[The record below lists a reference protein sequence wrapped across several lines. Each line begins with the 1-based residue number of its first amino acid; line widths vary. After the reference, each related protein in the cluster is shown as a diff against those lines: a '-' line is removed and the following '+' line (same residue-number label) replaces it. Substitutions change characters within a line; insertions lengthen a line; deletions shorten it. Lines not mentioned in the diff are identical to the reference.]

1 MNDSQKYRSNLLT
14 IILISALT
22 LIPFIGLTDFNTKGE
37 PREAIV
43 AFTMLDTNNW
53 ILPQNNGDE
62 FAYKPPMFH
71 WLVAATS
78 VVIGG
83 VNEFSARFPSALA
96 GVVLAVMTFC
106 FFARRKN
113 QQTALLAS
121 VIMLTTFEVHRAAT
135 NCRVDMM
142 LTLFIVLALYQLFRW
157 TERDLRGIPIWAIL
171 WMSCGMLTKGPVAII
186 LPCLVSCV
194 YLWIQGRSFW
204 FVTWRLALIAMSA
217 LILPCLWYYAA
228 WLQGGDKFL
237 YLIYEEN
244 VLRFLGKMPYS
255 SHENGAWY
263 YPVVL
268 LSSAVPYTLI
278 CLMALFTIQREQW
291 RKLQVLKSAW
301 WKGLW
306 EHIRKM
312 DRVELFSLLAIVLI
326 IGFYTIPKSKRGVYI
341 LPVYPFVAYFV
352 ARLIEYLSAVR
363 PRIVNFFGWVLAT
376 IVGIVFIGMIIIKS
390 GFIPDNIFHGRH
402 ATENIAMLHALADN
416 SIMSST
422 NSIFLIV
429 CAIAIYLYYS
439 LFPLG
444 RLIQNVAYNALL
456 IFLLLDALLLPPL
469 MSSRSDKPL
478 AAEVENYAKQKPL
491 YSFVNDKDK
500 MLHFFTLNF
509 YCHNRIQ
516 IFNPEVHSGLL
527 LIGDRDVAIFSQLNP
542 NLQLEPIRD
551 FHHRS
556 CDTRQNILLY
566 EFQTKNMKQD

>member
-1 MNDSQKYRSNLLT
+1 MNDSQKYRSNIIT

-43 AFTMLDTNNW
+43 AVTMLDTHNW

-78 VVIGG
+78 VVIGS
-83 VNEFSARFPSALA
+83 VNEFSARFPSAMA
-96 GVVLAVMTFC
+96 GVVLAVMTCC

-135 NCRVDMM
+135 NCRVDMV

-171 WMSCGMLTKGPVAII
+171 WMGCGMLTKGPVAII

-194 YLWIQGRSFW
+194 YLWIQGRHFW
-204 FVTWRLALIAMSA
+204 FVVWRFALIAMSA
-217 LILPCLWYYAA
+217 MILPCLWYYAA

-263 YPVVL
+263 YPVIL

-291 RKLQVLKSAW
+291 RKLKVLKSAW

-326 IGFYTIPKSKRGVYI
+326 ISFYTIPKSKRGVYI

-352 ARLIEYLSAVR
+352 ARLLENLSVVR
-363 PRIVNFFGWVLAT
+363 PHIVKIFGWVLAT

-390 GFIPDNIFHGRH
+390 GFIPDSIFHGRH

-416 SIMSST
+416 SLMSST

-439 LFPLG
+439 LSPLG

-516 IFNPEVHSGLL
+516 IFSPEVHSGLL

-542 NLQLEPIRD
+542 NLQLQPIRD

-566 EFQTKNMKQD
+566 EFQTK

>member
-71 WLVAATS
+71 WFVAATS
-78 VVIGG
+78 VVIGS

-113 QQTALLAS
+113 QHIALLTS

-171 WMSCGMLTKGPVAII
+171 WMGCGMLTKGPVAII

-194 YLWIQGRSFW
+194 YLWIQGRHFW
-204 FVTWRLALIAMSA
+204 FVVWRFALIAMSA
-217 LILPCLWYYAA
+217 MILPCLWYYAA

-312 DRVELFSLLAIVLI
+312 DRVELFSLLAIILI

>member
-1 MNDSQKYRSNLLT
+1 MNESQKYRSNIIT

-43 AFTMLDTNNW
+43 AVTMIDTHNW

-71 WLVAATS
+71 WLVATTS
-78 VVIGG
+78 VVIGS

-113 QQTALLAS
+113 QHIALLAS

-135 NCRVDMM
+135 NCRVDMV

-186 LPCLVSCV
+186 LPCLISSV
-194 YLWIQGRSFW
+194 YLWIQGRHFW
-204 FVTWRLALIAMSA
+204 FVVWRFTLIAMSA
-217 LILPCLWYYAA
+217 MILPCLWYYAA

-263 YPVVL
+263 YPVIL

-291 RKLQVLKSAW
+291 RKLQVLQSAW

-312 DRVELFSLLAIVLI
+312 DRVELFSLLAIILI

-416 SIMSST
+416 SLMSST

-469 MSSRSDKPL
+469 ISSRSDKPL

-491 YSFVNDKDK
+491 YSFVDDKDK

-527 LIGDRDVAIFSQLNP
+527 LIGDRDVATFSRLNP
-542 NLQLEPIRD
+542 NIQLEPIRD

-566 EFQTKNMKQD
+566 DFQTKNMKQD

>member
-71 WLVAATS
+71 WFVAATS
-78 VVIGG
+78 VVIGS

-113 QQTALLAS
+113 QHIALLTS

-135 NCRVDMM
+135 NCRVDMV

-157 TERDLRGIPIWAIL
+157 TERDLRGIPIGAIL

-186 LPCLVSCV
+186 LPCLISCV
-194 YLWIQGRSFW
+194 YLWIQGRHFW
-204 FVTWRLALIAMSA
+204 FVVWRFALIAMSA
-217 LILPCLWYYAA
+217 MILPCLWYYAA

-363 PRIVNFFGWVLAT
+363 PRIVIFFGWVLAT

-390 GFIPDNIFHGRH
+390 GFIPDSIFHGRH

-416 SIMSST
+416 SLMSST

-439 LFPLG
+439 LSPLG

-491 YSFVNDKDK
+491 YSFVDDKDK

-527 LIGDRDVAIFSQLNP
+527 LIGDRDVATFSRLNP
-542 NLQLEPIRD
+542 NIQLEPIRD

-566 EFQTKNMKQD
+566 EFQTKNMKQN

>member
-43 AFTMLDTNNW
+43 AVTMIDTHNW

-71 WLVAATS
+71 WLVATTS
-78 VVIGG
+78 VVIGS

-113 QQTALLAS
+113 QQTALLTS

-135 NCRVDMM
+135 NCRVDMV

-171 WMSCGMLTKGPVAII
+171 WMGCGMLTKGPVAII
-186 LPCLVSCV
+186 LPCLVSCI
-194 YLWIQGRSFW
+194 YLWIQGRHFW
-204 FVTWRLALIAMSA
+204 FVVWRFALIAMSA
-217 LILPCLWYYAA
+217 MILPCLWYYAA

-312 DRVELFSLLAIVLI
+312 DSVELFSLLAIVLI

-390 GFIPDNIFHGRH
+390 GFIPDSIFHGRH
-402 ATENIAMLHALADN
+402 ATENITMLHALADN

-439 LFPLG
+439 LSPLG

-478 AAEVENYAKQKPL
+478 AAEVENSAKQKPL

>member
-43 AFTMLDTNNW
+43 AVTMIDTHNW

-71 WLVAATS
+71 WFVAATS

-113 QQTALLAS
+113 QHIALLTS

-194 YLWIQGRSFW
+194 YLWIQGRHFW
-204 FVTWRLALIAMSA
+204 FVVWRFALIAMSA
-217 LILPCLWYYAA
+217 MILPCLWYYAA

-363 PRIVNFFGWVLAT
+363 PRIVIFFGWVLAT

-390 GFIPDNIFHGRH
+390 GFIPDSIFHGRH

-439 LFPLG
+439 LSPLG

-478 AAEVENYAKQKPL
+478 AAEVENYTKQKSL
-491 YSFVNDKDK
+491 YSFVDDKDK

-509 YCHNRIQ
+509 YCHNHIQ

-527 LIGDRDVAIFSQLNP
+527 LIGDRDVATFSRLNP
-542 NLQLEPIRD
+542 NIQLEPIRD

>member
-1 MNDSQKYRSNLLT
+1 MNESQKYRSNIIT

-43 AFTMLDTNNW
+43 AFTMLDTHNW

-71 WLVAATS
+71 WLVATTS
-78 VVIGG
+78 VVIGS

-113 QQTALLAS
+113 QQTALLTS

-135 NCRVDMM
+135 NCRVDMV

-157 TERDLRGIPIWAIL
+157 TERDLRGTPIWAIL
-171 WMSCGMLTKGPVAII
+171 WMGCGMLTKGPVAII

-194 YLWIQGRSFW
+194 YLWIQGRHFW
-204 FVTWRLALIAMSA
+204 FVVWRFALIAMSA
-217 LILPCLWYYAA
+217 MILPCLWYYAA

-278 CLMALFTIQREQW
+278 CLMALFTIQRKQW

-312 DRVELFSLLAIVLI
+312 DSVKLFSLLAIVLI
-326 IGFYTIPKSKRGVYI
+326 ISFYTIPKSKRGVYI

-352 ARLIEYLSAVR
+352 ARLLENLSVVR
-363 PRIVNFFGWVLAT
+363 PHIVKIFGWVLAT

-416 SIMSST
+416 SLMSST

-439 LFPLG
+439 LSPLG

-478 AAEVENYAKQKPL
+478 AAEVGNYAKQKPL
-491 YSFVNDKDK
+491 YSFVDDKDK
-500 MLHFFTLNF
+500 MLHFFALNF

-542 NLQLEPIRD
+542 NLQLQPIRD

-566 EFQTKNMKQD
+566 EFQTK

>member
-43 AFTMLDTNNW
+43 AVTMIDTHNW

-71 WLVAATS
+71 WLVATTS
-78 VVIGG
+78 VVIGS

-113 QQTALLAS
+113 QQTALLTS

-135 NCRVDMM
+135 NCRVDMV

-171 WMSCGMLTKGPVAII
+171 WMGCGMLTKGPVAII
-186 LPCLVSCV
+186 LPCLVSCI
-194 YLWIQGRSFW
+194 YLWIQGRPFW
-204 FVTWRLALIAMSA
+204 FVVWRFALIAMSA
-217 LILPCLWYYAA
+217 MILPCLWYYAA

-312 DRVELFSLLAIVLI
+312 DSVELFSLLAIVLI

-390 GFIPDNIFHGRH
+390 GFIPDSIFHGRH
-402 ATENIAMLHALADN
+402 ATENITMLHALADN

-439 LFPLG
+439 LSPLG

-478 AAEVENYAKQKPL
+478 AAEVENSAKQKPL

>member
-1 MNDSQKYRSNLLT
+1 MNDSQKYRSNIIN

-43 AFTMLDTNNW
+43 AVTMIDTHNW

-71 WLVAATS
+71 WLVATTS
-78 VVIGG
+78 VVIGS

-113 QQTALLAS
+113 QQTALLTS

-135 NCRVDMM
+135 NCRVDMI

-157 TERDLRGIPIWAIL
+157 TERDLRGTPIWAIL
-171 WMSCGMLTKGPVAII
+171 WMGCGMLTKGPVAII

-194 YLWIQGRSFW
+194 YLWIQDRHFW
-204 FVTWRLALIAMSA
+204 FVVWRFALIAMSA
-217 LILPCLWYYAA
+217 MILPCLWYYAA

-278 CLMALFTIQREQW
+278 CLMALFTIQRKQW

-312 DRVELFSLLAIVLI
+312 DSVELFSLLAIVLI
-326 IGFYTIPKSKRGVYI
+326 ISFYTIPKSKRGVYI

-352 ARLIEYLSAVR
+352 ARLLENLSVVR
-363 PRIVNFFGWVLAT
+363 PHIVKIFGWVLAT

-390 GFIPDNIFHGRH
+390 GFIPDSIFHGRH

-416 SIMSST
+416 SLMSST

-439 LFPLG
+439 LSPLG

-542 NLQLEPIRD
+542 NLQLQPIRD

-566 EFQTKNMKQD
+566 EFQTK

>member
-43 AFTMLDTNNW
+43 AVTMIDTHNW

-71 WLVAATS
+71 WFVAATS
-78 VVIGG
+78 VVIDG

-113 QQTALLAS
+113 QHIALLTS

-194 YLWIQGRSFW
+194 YLWIQGRHFW
-204 FVTWRLALIAMSA
+204 FVVWRFALIAMSA
-217 LILPCLWYYAA
+217 MILPCLWYYAA

-363 PRIVNFFGWVLAT
+363 PRIVIFFGWVLAT

-390 GFIPDNIFHGRH
+390 GFIPDSIFHGRH

-439 LFPLG
+439 LSPLG

-478 AAEVENYAKQKPL
+478 AAEVENYTKQKSL
-491 YSFVNDKDK
+491 YSFVDDKDK

-527 LIGDRDVAIFSQLNP
+527 LIGDRDVATFSRLNP
-542 NLQLEPIRD
+542 NIQLEPIRD

>member
-1 MNDSQKYRSNLLT
+1 MNDSQKYRSNLIT

-43 AFTMLDTNNW
+43 AVTMLDTHNW

-71 WLVAATS
+71 WLVATTS
-78 VVIGG
+78 VVIGS

-113 QQTALLAS
+113 QHIALLTS

-135 NCRVDMM
+135 NCRVDMV

-171 WMSCGMLTKGPVAII
+171 WMGCGMLTKGPVAII
-186 LPCLVSCV
+186 LPCLISCV
-194 YLWIQGRSFW
+194 YLWIQGRHFW
-204 FVTWRLALIAMSA
+204 FVVWHFALIAMSA
-217 LILPCLWYYAA
+217 MILPCLWYYAA

-263 YPVVL
+263 YPIIL
-268 LSSAVPYTLI
+268 LSSAIPYTLI

-291 RKLQVLKSAW
+291 RKLQVLQSAW

-312 DRVELFSLLAIVLI
+312 DRVELFSLLAIILI

-416 SIMSST
+416 SLMSST

-491 YSFVNDKDK
+491 YSFVDDKDK

-527 LIGDRDVAIFSQLNP
+527 LIGDRDVATFSRLNP
-542 NLQLEPIRD
+542 NIQLEPIRD

>member
-43 AFTMLDTNNW
+43 AVTMIDTHNW

-71 WLVAATS
+71 WLVATTS
-78 VVIGG
+78 VVIGS

-113 QQTALLAS
+113 QQTALLTS

-194 YLWIQGRSFW
+194 YLWIQGRHFW
-204 FVTWRLALIAMSA
+204 FVVWRFALIAMSA
-217 LILPCLWYYAA
+217 MILPCLWYYAA

-278 CLMALFTIQREQW
+278 CLLALFTIQREQW

-390 GFIPDNIFHGRH
+390 GFIPDSIFHGRH

-416 SIMSST
+416 SLMSST

-542 NLQLEPIRD
+542 NIQLEPIRD

>member
-1 MNDSQKYRSNLLT
+1 MNESQKYRSNIIT

-43 AFTMLDTNNW
+43 AVTMIDTHNW

-71 WLVAATS
+71 WLVATTS
-78 VVIGG
+78 VVIGS

-113 QQTALLAS
+113 QQTALLTS

-135 NCRVDMM
+135 NCRVDMI

-157 TERDLRGIPIWAIL
+157 TERDLRGTPIWAIL
-171 WMSCGMLTKGPVAII
+171 WMGCGMLTKGPVAII

-194 YLWIQGRSFW
+194 YLWIQGRHFW
-204 FVTWRLALIAMSA
+204 FVVWRFALIAMSA
-217 LILPCLWYYAA
+217 MILPCLWYYAA

-278 CLMALFTIQREQW
+278 CLMALFTIQRKQW

-312 DRVELFSLLAIVLI
+312 DSVKLFSLLAIVLI
-326 IGFYTIPKSKRGVYI
+326 ISFYTIPKSKRGVYI

-352 ARLIEYLSAVR
+352 ARLLENLSVVR
-363 PRIVNFFGWVLAT
+363 PHIVKIFGWVLAT

-390 GFIPDNIFHGRH
+390 GFIPDSIFHGRH

-416 SIMSST
+416 SLMSST

-439 LFPLG
+439 LSPLG

-542 NLQLEPIRD
+542 NLQLQPIRD

-566 EFQTKNMKQD
+566 EFQTK

>member
-43 AFTMLDTNNW
+43 AVTMIDTHNW

-71 WLVAATS
+71 WFVAATS

-113 QQTALLAS
+113 QHIALLTS

-194 YLWIQGRSFW
+194 YLWIQGRHFW
-204 FVTWRLALIAMSA
+204 FVVWRFALIAMSA
-217 LILPCLWYYAA
+217 MILPCLWYYAA

-363 PRIVNFFGWVLAT
+363 PRIVIFFGWVLAT

-390 GFIPDNIFHGRH
+390 GFIPDSIFHGRH

-439 LFPLG
+439 LSPLG

-478 AAEVENYAKQKPL
+478 AAEVENYTKQKSL
-491 YSFVNDKDK
+491 YSFVDDKDK

>member
-43 AFTMLDTNNW
+43 AVTMIDTHNW

-71 WLVAATS
+71 WFVAATS

-113 QQTALLAS
+113 QHIALLTS

-194 YLWIQGRSFW
+194 YLWIQGRHFW
-204 FVTWRLALIAMSA
+204 FVVWRFALIAMSA
-217 LILPCLWYYAA
+217 MILPCLWYYAA

-363 PRIVNFFGWVLAT
+363 PRIVIFFGWVLAT

-390 GFIPDNIFHGRH
+390 GFIPDSIFHGRH

-439 LFPLG
+439 LSPLG

-478 AAEVENYAKQKPL
+478 AAEVENYTKQKSL
-491 YSFVNDKDK
+491 YSFVDDEDK

-527 LIGDRDVAIFSQLNP
+527 LIGDRDVATFSRLNP
-542 NLQLEPIRD
+542 NIQLEPIRD

>member
-43 AFTMLDTNNW
+43 AVTMIDTHNW

-71 WLVAATS
+71 WLVATTS
-78 VVIGG
+78 VVIGS

-113 QQTALLAS
+113 QQTALLTS

-135 NCRVDMM
+135 NCRVDMV

-171 WMSCGMLTKGPVAII
+171 WMGCGMLTKGPVAII

-194 YLWIQGRSFW
+194 YLWIQGRHFW
-204 FVTWRLALIAMSA
+204 FVVWRFALIAISA
-217 LILPCLWYYAA
+217 MILPCLWYYAA

-278 CLMALFTIQREQW
+278 YLMALFTIQRKQW

-326 IGFYTIPKSKRGVYI
+326 ISFYTIPKSKRGVYI

-363 PRIVNFFGWVLAT
+363 PRIVKFFGWVLAT

-390 GFIPDNIFHGRH
+390 GFIPDDIFHGRH

-491 YSFVNDKDK
+491 YSFVDDKDK

-527 LIGDRDVAIFSQLNP
+527 LIGDRDVATFSRLNP
-542 NLQLEPIRD
+542 NIQLEPIRD

-566 EFQTKNMKQD
+566 EFQTKNMKQN

>member
-43 AFTMLDTNNW
+43 AVTMIDTHNW

-71 WLVAATS
+71 WFVAATS

-113 QQTALLAS
+113 QQTALLTS

-194 YLWIQGRSFW
+194 YLWIQGRHFW
-204 FVTWRLALIAMSA
+204 FVVWRFALIAMSA
-217 LILPCLWYYAA
+217 MILPCLWYYAA

-326 IGFYTIPKSKRGVYI
+326 ISFYTIPKSKRGVYI

-390 GFIPDNIFHGRH
+390 GFIPDSIFHGRH

-478 AAEVENYAKQKPL
+478 AAEVENYTKQKSL
-491 YSFVNDKDK
+491 YSFVDDKDK

-527 LIGDRDVAIFSQLNP
+527 LIGDRDVATFSRLNP
-542 NLQLEPIRD
+542 NIQLEPIRD

>member
-37 PREAIV
+37 SREAIV

-71 WLVAATS
+71 WLVATTS
-78 VVIGG
+78 VVIGS

-113 QQTALLAS
+113 QHIALLTS

-135 NCRVDMM
+135 NCRVDMV

-171 WMSCGMLTKGPVAII
+171 WMGCGMLTKGPVAII

-194 YLWIQGRSFW
+194 YLWIQGRHFW
-204 FVTWRLALIAMSA
+204 FVVWRFALIAMSA
-217 LILPCLWYYAA
+217 MILPCLWYYAA

-278 CLMALFTIQREQW
+278 CLMAFFTIQREQW

-312 DRVELFSLLAIVLI
+312 DRVELFSLLAIILI

-363 PRIVNFFGWVLAT
+363 PRIVKFFGWVLAT

-402 ATENIAMLHALADN
+402 ATENITMLHALADN
-416 SIMSST
+416 SLMSST

-456 IFLLLDALLLPPL
+456 IFLLLDAFLLPPL

-491 YSFVNDKDK
+491 YSFVDDKDK

-527 LIGDRDVAIFSQLNP
+527 LIGDRDVATFSRLNP
-542 NLQLEPIRD
+542 NIQLEPIRD

>member
-22 LIPFIGLTDFNTKGE
+22 LIPFIGLTDFSAKGE

-71 WLVAATS
+71 WFVAATS

-291 RKLQVLKSAW
+291 RKLKVLKSAW

-312 DRVELFSLLAIVLI
+312 DRVELFSLLAIILI

-491 YSFVNDKDK
+491 YSFVDDKDK

-527 LIGDRDVAIFSQLNP
+527 LIGDRDVATFSRLNP
-542 NLQLEPIRD
+542 NIQLEPIRD

>member
-43 AFTMLDTNNW
+43 AVTMIDTHNW

-71 WLVAATS
+71 WLVATTS
-78 VVIGG
+78 VVIGS

-113 QQTALLAS
+113 QQTALLTS

-135 NCRVDMM
+135 NCRVDMV

-326 IGFYTIPKSKRGVYI
+326 ISFYTIPKSKRGVYI

-363 PRIVNFFGWVLAT
+363 PRIVKFFGWVLAT

-390 GFIPDNIFHGRH
+390 GFIPDDIFHGRH

-491 YSFVNDKDK
+491 YSFVDDKDK

-527 LIGDRDVAIFSQLNP
+527 LIGDRDVATFSRLNP
-542 NLQLEPIRD
+542 NIQLEPIRD

-566 EFQTKNMKQD
+566 EFQTKNMKQN

>member
-71 WLVAATS
+71 WFVAATS

-278 CLMALFTIQREQW
+278 CLLALFTIQREQW

-363 PRIVNFFGWVLAT
+363 PRIVIFFGWVLAT

-390 GFIPDNIFHGRH
+390 GFIPDSIFHGRH

-439 LFPLG
+439 LSPLG

-491 YSFVNDKDK
+491 YSFVDDKDK

-527 LIGDRDVAIFSQLNP
+527 LIGDRDIATFSRLNP
-542 NLQLEPIRD
+542 NIQLEPIRD

>member
-43 AFTMLDTNNW
+43 AVTMIDTHNW

-71 WLVAATS
+71 WLVATTS
-78 VVIGG
+78 VVIGS

-135 NCRVDMM
+135 NCRVDMV

-171 WMSCGMLTKGPVAII
+171 WMGCGMLTKGPVAII

-278 CLMALFTIQREQW
+278 CFMALFTIQREQW

-390 GFIPDNIFHGRH
+390 GFIPDSIFHGRH
-402 ATENIAMLHALADN
+402 ATEYIAMLHALADN
-416 SIMSST
+416 SLMSST

-439 LFPLG
+439 LSPLG

-491 YSFVNDKDK
+491 YSFVDDKDK

-527 LIGDRDVAIFSQLNP
+527 LIGDRDVATFSRLNP
-542 NLQLEPIRD
+542 NIQLEPIRD

-566 EFQTKNMKQD
+566 EFQTKNMKQN

>member
-43 AFTMLDTNNW
+43 AVTMIDTHNW

-71 WLVAATS
+71 WFVAATS

-113 QQTALLAS
+113 QHIALLTS

-194 YLWIQGRSFW
+194 YLWIQGRHFW
-204 FVTWRLALIAMSA
+204 FVVWRFALIAMSA
-217 LILPCLWYYAA
+217 MILPCLWYYAA

-363 PRIVNFFGWVLAT
+363 PRIVIFFGWVLAT

-390 GFIPDNIFHGRH
+390 GFIPDSIFHGRH

-439 LFPLG
+439 LSPLG

-478 AAEVENYAKQKPL
+478 AAEVENYTKQKSL
-491 YSFVNDKDK
+491 YSFVDDKDK

-527 LIGDRDVAIFSQLNP
+527 LIGDRDVATFSRLNP
-542 NLQLEPIRD
+542 NIQLEPIRD

>member
-1 MNDSQKYRSNLLT
+1 
-14 IILISALT
+14 
-22 LIPFIGLTDFNTKGE
+22 
-37 PREAIV
+37 
-43 AFTMLDTNNW
+43 
-53 ILPQNNGDE
+53 
-62 FAYKPPMFH
+62 
-71 WLVAATS
+71 
-78 VVIGG
+78 
-83 VNEFSARFPSALA
+83 
-96 GVVLAVMTFC
+96 
-106 FFARRKN
+106 
-113 QQTALLAS
+113 
-121 VIMLTTFEVHRAAT
+121 
-135 NCRVDMM
+135 
-142 LTLFIVLALYQLFRW
+142 
-157 TERDLRGIPIWAIL
+157 
-171 WMSCGMLTKGPVAII
+171 
-186 LPCLVSCV
+186 
-194 YLWIQGRSFW
+194 
-204 FVTWRLALIAMSA
+204 
-217 LILPCLWYYAA
+217 
-228 WLQGGDKFL
+228 
-237 YLIYEEN
+237 
-244 VLRFLGKMPYS
+244 
-255 SHENGAWY
+255 
-263 YPVVL
+263 
-268 LSSAVPYTLI
+268 
-278 CLMALFTIQREQW
+278 
-291 RKLQVLKSAW
+291 
-301 WKGLW
+301 
-306 EHIRKM
+306 M

-326 IGFYTIPKSKRGVYI
+326 ISFYTIPKSKRGVYI

-416 SIMSST
+416 SLMSST

-491 YSFVNDKDK
+491 YSFVDDKDK

-527 LIGDRDVAIFSQLNP
+527 LIGDRDVATFSRLNP
-542 NLQLEPIRD
+542 NIQLEPIRD

>member
-43 AFTMLDTNNW
+43 AVTMIDTHNW

-71 WLVAATS
+71 WFVAATS

-135 NCRVDMM
+135 NCRVDMV

-157 TERDLRGIPIWAIL
+157 TERDLRSIPIWAIL
-171 WMSCGMLTKGPVAII
+171 WMGCGMLTKGPVAII
-186 LPCLVSCV
+186 LPCLISCV
-194 YLWIQGRSFW
+194 YLWIQGRHFW
-204 FVTWRLALIAMSA
+204 FVVWRFALIAMSA
-217 LILPCLWYYAA
+217 MILPCLWYYAA

-352 ARLIEYLSAVR
+352 ARLIENLSAVR

-390 GFIPDNIFHGRH
+390 GFIPDSIFHGRH

-416 SIMSST
+416 SLMSST

-527 LIGDRDVAIFSQLNP
+527 LIGDRDVATFSRLNP
-542 NLQLEPIRD
+542 NIQLEPIRD

>member
-43 AFTMLDTNNW
+43 AVTMIDTHNW

-78 VVIGG
+78 VVIGS

-194 YLWIQGRSFW
+194 YLWIQGRHFW
-204 FVTWRLALIAMSA
+204 FVVWRFALIAMSA

-278 CLMALFTIQREQW
+278 CLLALFTIQREQW

-363 PRIVNFFGWVLAT
+363 PRIVIFFGWVLAT

-390 GFIPDNIFHGRH
+390 GFIPDSIFHGRH

-478 AAEVENYAKQKPL
+478 AAEVENYTKQKSL
-491 YSFVNDKDK
+491 YSFVDDKDK

-527 LIGDRDVAIFSQLNP
+527 LIGDRDVATFSRLNP
-542 NLQLEPIRD
+542 NIQLEPIRD

>member
-71 WLVAATS
+71 WLVATTS
-78 VVIGG
+78 VVIGS

-113 QQTALLAS
+113 QHIALLTS

-135 NCRVDMM
+135 NCRVDMV

-157 TERDLRGIPIWAIL
+157 TERDLRGIPILAIL
-171 WMSCGMLTKGPVAII
+171 WMGCGMLTKGPVAII
-186 LPCLVSCV
+186 LPCLVSYV

-204 FVTWRLALIAMSA
+204 FVTWRFALITMGA

-278 CLMALFTIQREQW
+278 CLMALFTIQRKQW

-312 DRVELFSLLAIVLI
+312 DSVELFSLLAIVLI
-326 IGFYTIPKSKRGVYI
+326 ISFYTIPKSKRGVYI

-352 ARLIEYLSAVR
+352 ARLIENLSVVR
-363 PRIVNFFGWVLAT
+363 PHIVKIFGWVLAT

-390 GFIPDNIFHGRH
+390 GFIPDSIFHGRH

-416 SIMSST
+416 SLMSST

-439 LFPLG
+439 LSPLG

-491 YSFVNDKDK
+491 YSFVDDKDK

-527 LIGDRDVAIFSQLNP
+527 LIGDRDVATFSRLNP
-542 NLQLEPIRD
+542 NIQLEPIRD

>member
-71 WLVAATS
+71 WFVAATS
-78 VVIGG
+78 VVIGS

-113 QQTALLAS
+113 QHIALLTS

-135 NCRVDMM
+135 NCRVDMV

-171 WMSCGMLTKGPVAII
+171 WMGCGMLTKGPVAII

-291 RKLQVLKSAW
+291 RKLKVLKSAW

>member
-43 AFTMLDTNNW
+43 AVTMIDTHNW

-78 VVIGG
+78 VVIGS

-113 QQTALLAS
+113 QHIALLTS

-194 YLWIQGRSFW
+194 YLWIQGRHFW
-204 FVTWRLALIAMSA
+204 FVVWRFALIAMSA
-217 LILPCLWYYAA
+217 MILPCLWYYAA

-278 CLMALFTIQREQW
+278 CLLALFTIQREQW

-363 PRIVNFFGWVLAT
+363 PRIVIFFGWVLAT

-390 GFIPDNIFHGRH
+390 GFIPDSIFHGRH

-478 AAEVENYAKQKPL
+478 AAEVENYTKQKSL
-491 YSFVNDKDK
+491 YSFVDDKDK

-527 LIGDRDVAIFSQLNP
+527 LIGDRDVATFSRLNP
-542 NLQLEPIRD
+542 NIQLEPIRD

>member
-43 AFTMLDTNNW
+43 AVTMIDTHNW

-113 QQTALLAS
+113 QHIALLTS

-194 YLWIQGRSFW
+194 YLWIQGRHFW
-204 FVTWRLALIAMSA
+204 FVVWRFALIAMSA
-217 LILPCLWYYAA
+217 MILPCLWYYAA

-363 PRIVNFFGWVLAT
+363 PRIVIFFGWVLAT

-390 GFIPDNIFHGRH
+390 GFIPDSIFHGRH

-439 LFPLG
+439 LSPLG

-478 AAEVENYAKQKPL
+478 AAEVENYTKQKSL
-491 YSFVNDKDK
+491 YSFVDDKDK

-527 LIGDRDVAIFSQLNP
+527 LIGDRDVATFSRLNP
-542 NLQLEPIRD
+542 NIQLEPIRD

>member
-71 WLVAATS
+71 WFVAATS
-78 VVIGG
+78 VVIGS

-113 QQTALLAS
+113 QHIALLTS

-135 NCRVDMM
+135 NCRVDMV

-157 TERDLRGIPIWAIL
+157 TERDLRGIPVWAIL
-171 WMSCGMLTKGPVAII
+171 WMGCGMLTKGPVAII

-194 YLWIQGRSFW
+194 YLWIQGRHFW
-204 FVTWRLALIAMSA
+204 FVVWRFALIAMSA
-217 LILPCLWYYAA
+217 MILPCLWYYAA

-363 PRIVNFFGWVLAT
+363 PRIVIFFGWVLAT

-390 GFIPDNIFHGRH
+390 GFIPDSIFHGRH

-439 LFPLG
+439 LSPLG

-478 AAEVENYAKQKPL
+478 AAEVENYAKQKSL
-491 YSFVNDKDK
+491 YSFVDDKDK

-516 IFNPEVHSGLL
+516 ILNPEVHSGLL
-527 LIGDRDVAIFSQLNP
+527 LIGDRDVATFSRLNP
-542 NLQLEPIRD
+542 NIQLEPIRD

>member
-1 MNDSQKYRSNLLT
+1 MNESQKYRSNIIT

-43 AFTMLDTNNW
+43 AVTMIDTHNW

-71 WLVAATS
+71 WLVATTS
-78 VVIGG
+78 VVIGS

-113 QQTALLAS
+113 QQTALLTS

-135 NCRVDMM
+135 NCRVDMI

-157 TERDLRGIPIWAIL
+157 TERDLRGTPIWAIL
-171 WMSCGMLTKGPVAII
+171 WMGCGMLTKGPVAII

-194 YLWIQGRSFW
+194 YLWIQDRHFW
-204 FVTWRLALIAMSA
+204 FVVWRFALIAMSA
-217 LILPCLWYYAA
+217 MILPCLWYYAA

-278 CLMALFTIQREQW
+278 CLMALFTIQRKQW

-352 ARLIEYLSAVR
+352 ARLLENLSVVR
-363 PRIVNFFGWVLAT
+363 PHIVKIFGWVLAT

-390 GFIPDNIFHGRH
+390 GFIPDSIFHGRH

-416 SIMSST
+416 SLMSST

-439 LFPLG
+439 LSPLG

-542 NLQLEPIRD
+542 NLQLQPIRD

-566 EFQTKNMKQD
+566 EFQTK

>member
-37 PREAIV
+37 SREAIV

-78 VVIGG
+78 VVIGS

-113 QQTALLAS
+113 QQTALLTS

-135 NCRVDMM
+135 NCRVDMV

-171 WMSCGMLTKGPVAII
+171 WMGCGMLTKGPVAII
-186 LPCLVSCV
+186 LPCLISCV
-194 YLWIQGRSFW
+194 YLWIQGCRFW
-204 FVTWRLALIAMSA
+204 SVTWRFTLIAMSA
-217 LILPCLWYYAA
+217 MILPCLWYYAA

-263 YPVVL
+263 YPVIL

-278 CLMALFTIQREQW
+278 CLMALFTIQHKQW

-312 DRVELFSLLAIVLI
+312 DRVELFSLLAIILI
-326 IGFYTIPKSKRGVYI
+326 ISFYTIPKSKRGVYI

-363 PRIVNFFGWVLAT
+363 PRIVKFFGWVLAT

-416 SIMSST
+416 SLMSST

-491 YSFVNDKDK
+491 YSFVDDKDK

-527 LIGDRDVAIFSQLNP
+527 LIGDRDVATFSRLNP
-542 NLQLEPIRD
+542 NIQLEPIRD

>member
-43 AFTMLDTNNW
+43 AVIMIDTHNW

-113 QQTALLAS
+113 QQTALLTS

-135 NCRVDMM
+135 NCRVDMV

-171 WMSCGMLTKGPVAII
+171 WMGCGMLTKGPVAII

-194 YLWIQGRSFW
+194 YLWIQGRHFW
-204 FVTWRLALIAMSA
+204 FVVWRFALIAMSA
-217 LILPCLWYYAA
+217 MILPCLWYYAA

-352 ARLIEYLSAVR
+352 ARLIEYLSVGH
-363 PRIVNFFGWVLAT
+363 PRLVKIFGGILAT
-376 IVGIVFIGMIIIKS
+376 IVGIVFIGMIIIKL
-390 GFIPDNIFHGRH
+390 GIIPDSIFHGRH
-402 ATENIAMLHALADN
+402 ATEYIAMLHALANN
-416 SIMSST
+416 SLTSSN
-422 NSIFLIV
+422 NSVFLIV
-429 CAIAIYLYYS
+429 CVIAIYLYYS
-439 LFPLG
+439 LSPLG

>member
-43 AFTMLDTNNW
+43 AVTMIDTHNW

-71 WLVAATS
+71 WLVATTS
-78 VVIGG
+78 VVIGS

-135 NCRVDMM
+135 NCRVDMV

-171 WMSCGMLTKGPVAII
+171 WMGCGMLTKGPVAII

-278 CLMALFTIQREQW
+278 CLLALFTIQREQW

-390 GFIPDNIFHGRH
+390 GFIPDSIFHGRH
-402 ATENIAMLHALADN
+402 ATEYIAMLHALADN
-416 SIMSST
+416 SLMSST

-439 LFPLG
+439 LSPLG

-491 YSFVNDKDK
+491 YSFVDDKDK

-527 LIGDRDVAIFSQLNP
+527 LIGDRDVATFSRLNP
-542 NLQLEPIRD
+542 NIQLEPIRD

>member
-43 AFTMLDTNNW
+43 AVTMIDTHNW

-71 WLVAATS
+71 WLVATTS
-78 VVIGG
+78 VVIGS

-113 QQTALLAS
+113 QQTALLTS

-135 NCRVDMM
+135 NCRVDMV

-171 WMSCGMLTKGPVAII
+171 WMGCGMLTKGPVAII
-186 LPCLVSCV
+186 LPCLVSCI
-194 YLWIQGRSFW
+194 YLWIQGRHFW
-204 FVTWRLALIAMSA
+204 FVVWRFALIAMSA
-217 LILPCLWYYAA
+217 MILPCLWYYAA

-363 PRIVNFFGWVLAT
+363 PRIVIFFGWVLAT

-390 GFIPDNIFHGRH
+390 GFIPDSIFHGRH

-439 LFPLG
+439 LSPLG

-478 AAEVENYAKQKPL
+478 AAEVENYTKQKSL
-491 YSFVNDKDK
+491 YSFVDDKDK

-527 LIGDRDVAIFSQLNP
+527 LIGDRDVATFSRLNP
-542 NLQLEPIRD
+542 NIQLEPIRD

>member
-37 PREAIV
+37 SREAIV

-71 WLVAATS
+71 WLVATTS
-78 VVIGG
+78 VVIGS

-113 QQTALLAS
+113 QHIALLTS

-135 NCRVDMM
+135 NCRVDMV

-186 LPCLVSCV
+186 LPCLISCV
-194 YLWIQGRSFW
+194 YLWIQGRHFW
-204 FVTWRLALIAMSA
+204 FVVWRFALIAMSA
-217 LILPCLWYYAA
+217 MILPCLWYYAA

-263 YPVVL
+263 YPVIL

-363 PRIVNFFGWVLAT
+363 PRIVIFFGWVLAT

-390 GFIPDNIFHGRH
+390 GFIPDSIFHGRH

-439 LFPLG
+439 LSPLG

-478 AAEVENYAKQKPL
+478 AAEVENYAKQKSL
-491 YSFVNDKDK
+491 YSFVDDKDK

-527 LIGDRDVAIFSQLNP
+527 LIGDRDVATFSRLNP
-542 NLQLEPIRD
+542 NIQLEPIRD

-566 EFQTKNMKQD
+566 EFQTKNMKQN

>member
-43 AFTMLDTNNW
+43 AVTMIDTHNW

-71 WLVAATS
+71 WLVATTS
-78 VVIGG
+78 VVIGS

-113 QQTALLAS
+113 QHIALLTS

-135 NCRVDMM
+135 NCRVDMV

-157 TERDLRGIPIWAIL
+157 TERDLRGIPVWAIL
-171 WMSCGMLTKGPVAII
+171 WMGCGMLTKGPVAII

-194 YLWIQGRSFW
+194 YLWIQGRHFW
-204 FVTWRLALIAMSA
+204 FVVWRFALIAMSA
-217 LILPCLWYYAA
+217 MILPCLWYYAA

-278 CLMALFTIQREQW
+278 CLLALFTIQREQW

-390 GFIPDNIFHGRH
+390 GFIPDSIFHGRH

-416 SIMSST
+416 SLMSST

-439 LFPLG
+439 LSPLG

-478 AAEVENYAKQKPL
+478 AAEVENYAKQKSL
-491 YSFVNDKDK
+491 YSFVDDKDK

-527 LIGDRDVAIFSQLNP
+527 LIGDRDVATFSRLNP
-542 NLQLEPIRD
+542 NIQLEPIRD

>member
-43 AFTMLDTNNW
+43 AVTMIDTHNW

-78 VVIGG
+78 VVIGS

-113 QQTALLAS
+113 QQTALLTS

-135 NCRVDMM
+135 NCRVDMV

-278 CLMALFTIQREQW
+278 CLLALFTIQRKQW

-312 DRVELFSLLAIVLI
+312 DRVELFSLLAIILI

-363 PRIVNFFGWVLAT
+363 PRIVIFFGWVLAT

-491 YSFVNDKDK
+491 YSFVDDKDK

-527 LIGDRDVAIFSQLNP
+527 LIGDRDVATFSRLNP
-542 NLQLEPIRD
+542 NIQLEPIRD